1 MGRVESDSAV
11 DAMLTLFRI
20 AGSKWDPQPGE
31 KPGKLVPFDGM
42 YLTTSTRTPLPTIPI
57 LGTLIPF
64 VIIYL
69 PHQHLPPSDS
79 HKFNP

>member
-57 LGTLIPF
+57 LGTLYSLRHHIPSTPASTA
-64 VIIYL
+64 IRL
-69 PHQHLPPSDS
+69 T
-79 HKFNP
+79 